1 MPTLMPTLAES
12 ERPDDDAG
20 TEVDV
25 VVLGL
30 AGVLVE
36 LRDAVDMVDA
46 ADAADSA
53 DSEGLEDTIEACP
66 SVRRLLESLQQL
78 AVPGFFSQH
87 QVPEESGGHATIPA
101 PPPIESRFCLG
112 SSIKR

>member
-1 MPTLMPTLAES
+1 MPTLAES

-46 ADAADSA
+46 ADSA
-53 DSEGLEDTIEACP
+53 DFEGLEDTIEACP
-66 SVRRLLESLQQL
+66 SVRSLLESLQQL
-78 AVPGFFSQH
+78 VVPGFFSQH
-87 QVPEESGGHATIPA
+87 QVPEESGGHATISA